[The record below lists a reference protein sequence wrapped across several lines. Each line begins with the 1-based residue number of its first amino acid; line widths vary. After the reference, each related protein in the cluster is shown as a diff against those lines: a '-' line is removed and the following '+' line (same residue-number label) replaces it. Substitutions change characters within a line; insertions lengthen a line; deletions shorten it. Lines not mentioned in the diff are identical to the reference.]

1 LNEDTREELINI
13 LIDLQ
18 NTKERIRTLHI
29 KINDPEIRQ
38 LFQIVKLTIENLE
51 DILDYVD
58 NLETK
63 STLELMIS
71 PISTKGGT

>member
-1 LNEDTREELINI
+1 MNEDTREELINI

-18 NTKERIRTLHI
+18 NTKERIRNLHI
-29 KINDPEIRQ
+29 KINDPELRQ